1 VTVRYNR
8 PMPATPE
15 ARAAATMRAM
25 VQERYGRAEVVVRLG
40 TTHRPAIGS
49 GEVLVRVHAAGV
61 DRGVWHVTTGLPY
74 PVRLVSGLRVPKAR
88 VPGTDVAGRV
98 EAVGRDVTTL
108 RVGDDVF
115 GVAEGSFAQYARARP
130 DKLAPK
136 PSRLSYE
143 QAAAIPV
150 SACTALQAVR
160 DHGRVLPGQQ
170 VLVIGASGGVGT
182 FAVQIAKAYGAVVT
196 GVCSTAKVDLVRSIG
211 ADQVIDYTRADIT
224 DTGQRYDVILDIGG
238 NRSLT
243 KLRRALTLRGT
254 LVITGGETGGRW
266 LGGTHR
272 PLRAMAWSPFI
283 GQQLRTFIGRQNVA
297 DLLVIAE
304 LAEAGT
310 VNPVLDRTYPLGGV
324 AEAIRYL
331 HDGHARGK
339 VVIAV

>member
-1 VTVRYNR
+1 MTARQNQ

-25 VQERYGRAEVVVRLG
+25 VQERYGRAEDVVRLA
-40 TTHRPAIGS
+40 TTHRPTIGDDD
-49 GEVLVRVHAAGV
+49 VLVRVHAAGV

-74 PVRLVSGLRVPKAR
+74 PVRLVSGLRVPKAE

-98 EAVGRDVTTL
+98 EVVGRDVATL
-108 RVGDDVF
+108 RIGDDVF
-115 GVAEGSFAQYARARP
+115 GVAEGSFAQYARARS

-136 PSRLSYE
+136 PDHLSYE
-143 QAAAIPV
+143 QAAAIPA

-160 DHGRVLPGQQ
+160 DHGRVRPGQE

-182 FAVQIAKAYGAVVT
+182 FAVQIAKAHGAVVT
-196 GVCSTAKVDLVRSIG
+196 GVCSTAKVDLVHSIG
-211 ADQVIDYTRADIT
+211 ADRVIDYTRGDIT
-224 DTGQRYDVILDIGG
+224 NTGQRYDVILDIGG

-243 KLRRALTLRGT
+243 KLRRALTRRGT

-266 LGGTHR
+266 LGGTGR
-272 PLRAMAWSPFI
+272 QLRAMAWSPFI
-283 GQQLRTFIGRQNVA
+283 GQKLRTFIGRQNTA

-304 LAEAGT
+304 LIEAGT
-310 VNPVLDRTYPLGGV
+310 VTPVLDRIYPLGRA

-339 VVIAV
+339 IVIAT